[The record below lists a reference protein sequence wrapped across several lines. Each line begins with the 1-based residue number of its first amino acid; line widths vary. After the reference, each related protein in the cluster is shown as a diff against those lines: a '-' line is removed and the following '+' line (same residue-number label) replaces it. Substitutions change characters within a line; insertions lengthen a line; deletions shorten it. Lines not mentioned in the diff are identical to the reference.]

1 MPQRLR
7 GSASKTPPLP
17 PPPAEPWRA
26 FLAASPLP
34 PSPLPLH
41 GAPGSDASLV
51 PRRGATT
58 VPASSWCCR
67 QRPPASSAS
76 SCCRRR
82 TRAAASCWRRSRSS
96 PTTLPSKPRWLSP
109 PPAPPAACRSPALPS
124 ARSPLCGG
132 WQWQQHAA
140 LKAARKAAA
149 KDGRRGTDRHTK
161 EALAASRQANDALRR
176 KQLELHRLNMQTLQR
191 AFVEVPKVL
200 EAEEQ
205 AARASSRQQ
214 RHGSVEGPAAT
225 AAAAARASLEAGLRA
240 GNEAALILE
249 ALPRAADKLARR
261 QPLAPSAELAA
272 EARERAAD
280 ACEDVARWHAGLASQ
295 LEEAVSGPVD
305 GNAEERRLEAWAET
319 RVRQLEAELAA
330 TAAPAKEV
338 VVVEARDR
346 VLGEAWFNEGA
357 RRWEMSWAGLAH
369 GAAYGVVGEARLRH
383 DWRAAVVRLK
393 GSDSRL
399 FFVDLRGADG
409 LLEGGVAGL
418 AEQLRVGGA
427 AVRTEVMWVP
437 FDEWDPWALATLP
450 ARAAAA
456 GAAAAWRSPAV
467 QSVAPWY
474 LRTAAEAAEEWY
486 LRLIHE
492 RLPAGARYALQLEF
506 PDDADV
512 PLNDSDPIFRNSQ
525 WLQAWPPLA
534 WWLEQRLQAA
544 QARVAERYGPGSTS
558 PAWWISLPAR
568 TAVVVYP
575 LGLLGLPALAR
586 ALLAQLGPRQRDETE
601 VEYKR
606 RLQSTL
612 DREQEPVA
620 KEEQE
625 DPIRTAFDKLKAR
638 STATA
643 ASRCRRPLL
652 SRLGCCRSSA
662 RLLTGACMSL
672 AGASVQRVKRP
683 EVRLADFAGIDSIK
697 EEILEV
703 ITFLRDPRRYKEVGA
718 RPPRGVLIV
727 GEAGTGKSA
736 LARAIAAEARVPMV
750 EFDGSELEGGLWVGQ
765 GAANVRDLFKTARE
779 NVMPSAE
786 PPSPPPHPLLPPF
799 PPSFGPP
806 GALTLSSAARF
817 MTWAQAP
824 LIVFMDNFDHFA
836 GVRGQ
841 TADTRK
847 QDHESLINQLLV
859 ELDGFETQ
867 EGVVL
872 LATSSRPWA
881 IDPAL
886 RRPGRMDRTIQLPM
900 PNAVE
905 RLLQLNAWAHRT
917 MEPALVPAVDW
928 RMVAEKTGG
937 MTPGQLKNIPQ
948 AIEAAALANRIS
960 DDDELANVVNWL
972 HVYERVIPGWLR
984 ASALGQRLARRVV
997 THLGLNITPDDVAG
1011 ILDSLDFHARI
1022 KPGIE
1027 LRNPPIEWTRE
1038 MKLPH
1043 AVWAAGRAVLAAL
1056 LPAFHNVTCV
1066 WLDPTSWDGIGFC
1079 QLEPAPAQRGEETTR
1094 SFAEKQLVL
1103 HFGPHV
1109 AARLILPFGENNNLA
1124 HDQLKDAELAR
1135 TPNPASIKLAFGSTA
1150 GFASLDSPLLSCTCA
1165 CQLAAR
1171 MVMECGWGPEGSTT
1185 VYQTE
1190 SSSSPLD
1197 VGDQHELFL
1206 EAQIEQLYDAACNRA
1221 LALLERNRG
1230 VLDAAVEALCEH
1242 DYLTRQDMEELLRKH
1257 GAVPDEEPFELLPA
1271 ATTPAFIRTLNAASD
1286 RDRDSRPAIAAGV
1299 SA

>member
-1 MPQRLR
+1 M
-7 GSASKTPPLP
+7 AAP
-17 PPPAEPWRA
+17 PPPVAAAEARSRGGGSAAAPQGVSLDDPATAAAAGREPRRA
-26 FLAASPLP
+26 LLAPSPLP
-34 PSPLPLH
+34 PSALSLH
-41 GAPGSDASLV
+41 CAPCSDASLV
-51 PRRGATT
+51 RGAGDDRAGI
-58 VPASSWCCR
+58 VLALQAAAAR
-67 QRPPASSAS
+67 QLRVQLLQEADA
-76 SCCRRR
+76 RRR
-82 TRAAASCWRRSRSS
+82 ELLAEIQVLADDAAVK
-96 PTTLPSKPRWLSP
+96 TK
-109 PPAPPAACRSPALPS
+109 
-124 ARSPLCGG
+124 
-132 WQWQQHAA
+132 QHAA

-191 AFVEVPKVL
+191 AFVEVPKAL

-205 AARASSRQQ
+205 AARAASSQQ
-214 RHGSVEGPAAT
+214 RHGSAEGPAAT
-225 AAAAARASLEAGLRA
+225 SAAAARVSLEEGLRA
-240 GNEAALILE
+240 GNEAAMILE
-249 ALPRAADKLARR
+249 ALSRAADKLARR
-261 QPLAPSAELAA
+261 QPLAPSVELAA
-272 EARERAAD
+272 KARERAAD

-305 GNAEERRLEAWAET
+305 GNAEERRLEAWAEA
-319 RVRQLEAELAA
+319 RVRKLEAELAA

-369 GAAYGVVGEARLRH
+369 GAAHGVVGEARLRH

-399 FFVDLRGADG
+399 FFVDLRGANG

-418 AEQLRVGGA
+418 AEQLRAGGA

-450 ARAAAA
+450 ARAAAS

-525 WLQAWPPLA
+525 WLQAWPMLPPPPLLPFISCRLLCAACLLRSICSLPFAIAVQPLA
-534 WWLEQRLQAA
+534 WWLERRLQAA

-586 ALLAQLGPRQRDETE
+586 ALLAQLGPRKRDETE

-612 DREQEPVA
+612 DREQEP
-620 KEEQE
+620 
-625 DPIRTAFDKLKAR
+625 
-638 STATA
+638 
-643 ASRCRRPLL
+643 
-652 SRLGCCRSSA
+652 
-662 RLLTGACMSL
+662 
-672 AGASVQRVKRP
+672 RVKRP

-779 NVMPSAE
+779 N
-786 PPSPPPHPLLPPF
+786 
-799 PPSFGPP
+799 
-806 GALTLSSAARF
+806 GALTLSSTARSV
-817 MTWAQAP
+817 TWAQVP

-905 RLLQLNAWAHRT
+905 RLLQLNAWAQRT

-928 RMVAEKTGG
+928 RMVSPAPTQLAGTEVRGHRAERMLHTLLSDLSRPGTCDMQVAEKTGG

-984 ASALGQRLARRVV
+984 ASVLGQRLARRVV
-997 THLGLNITPDDVAG
+997 THLGLDITPDDIAG

-1038 MKLPH
+1038 TKLPH

-1056 LPAFHNVTCV
+1056 LPAFHTVTCV

-1079 QLEPAPAQRGEETTR
+1079 QLEPAPAQRGQETTR

-1135 TPNPASIKLAFGSTA
+1135 TSNPASSKLAIGSTA
-1150 GFASLDSPLLSCTCA
+1150 GLASLAIFPCRNL
-1165 CQLAAR
+1165 QLAAR
-1171 MVMECGWGPEGSTT
+1171 MVMECGWGPQGSAT

-1242 DYLTRQDMEELLRKH
+1242 DYLTRQDMEELWRKH

-1286 RDRDSRPAIAAGV
+1286 RDRDSRPAIAAGA

>member
-1 MPQRLR
+1 MAAPPVAAAEARSR
-7 GSASKTPPLP
+7 GGGSA
-17 PPPAEPWRA
+17 
-26 FLAASPLP
+26 AAPQ
-34 PSPLPLH
+34 
-41 GAPGSDASLV
+41 GAAAARQLRVQLLQEADA
-51 PRRGATT
+51 
-58 VPASSWCCR
+58 
-67 QRPPASSAS
+67 
-76 SCCRRR
+76 RRR
-82 TRAAASCWRRSRSS
+82 ELLAEIQVLADDAAVKA
-96 PTTLPSKPRWLSP
+96 K
-109 PPAPPAACRSPALPS
+109 
-124 ARSPLCGG
+124 
-132 WQWQQHAA
+132 QHGA

-161 EALAASRQANDALRR
+161 GALAASRQANDALRR

-205 AARASSRQQ
+205 AARAASRQQ
-214 RHGSVEGPAAT
+214 RHGSAEGPAAT
-225 AAAAARASLEAGLRA
+225 AAAATRASLEAGLRA

-249 ALPRAADKLARR
+249 ALHRAADKLARR

-305 GNAEERRLEAWAET
+305 CNAEERRLEAWAEA
-319 RVRQLEAELAA
+319 RVRELEAELAA
-330 TAAPAKEV
+330 TAAQAKEV

-369 GAAYGVVGEARLRH
+369 GAAHGVVGEARLRH

-399 FFVDLRGADG
+399 FFVDLRGTNG

-418 AEQLRVGGA
+418 AEQLRAGGA

-450 ARAAAA
+450 ARAAAS

-492 RLPAGARYALQLEF
+492 RLPAGARYALQVEF
-506 PDDADV
+506 PDNADV

-525 WLQAWPPLA
+525 WLQACPVLPPPPLLPFISCRLLYA
-534 WWLEQRLQAA
+534 ACLLRSVRSLPFAIAVQPLVWWLERRLQAA

-638 STATA
+638 STTA
-643 ASRCRRPLL
+643 AIRCRRPLL
-652 SRLGCCRSSA
+652 SRLGCCWSAARS
-662 RLLTGACMSL
+662 LTGACLSL
-672 AGASVQRVKRP
+672 AGISVQRVKRP

-779 NVMPSAE
+779 NV
-786 PPSPPPHPLLPPF
+786 
-799 PPSFGPP
+799 
-806 GALTLSSAARF
+806 
-817 MTWAQAP
+817 P

-900 PNAVE
+900 PNVVE

-984 ASALGQRLARRVV
+984 SSALGQRLARRVV
-997 THLGLNITPDDVAG
+997 THLGLDITPDDVAV

-1038 MKLPH
+1038 TKLPH

-1056 LPAFHNVTCV
+1056 LPDFHNVTCV

-1079 QLEPAPAQRGEETTR
+1079 QLEPAPAQRGQETTR

-1135 TPNPASIKLAFGSTA
+1135 TPNPASTKLAIGST
-1150 GFASLDSPLLSCTCA
+1150 
-1165 CQLAAR
+1165 LAAR
-1171 MVMECGWGPEGSTT
+1171 MVMECGWGPQGSAT

-1197 VGDQHELFL
+1197 VGDQHELYL

-1221 LALLERNRG
+1221 LTLLERNRG

-1257 GAVPDEEPFELLPA
+1257 GAVPDTEPFELLPA
-1271 ATTPAFIRTLNAASD
+1271 VTTPAFIRSLNAASD
-1286 RDRDSRPAIAAGV
+1286 RDRDGRRAIAAGA